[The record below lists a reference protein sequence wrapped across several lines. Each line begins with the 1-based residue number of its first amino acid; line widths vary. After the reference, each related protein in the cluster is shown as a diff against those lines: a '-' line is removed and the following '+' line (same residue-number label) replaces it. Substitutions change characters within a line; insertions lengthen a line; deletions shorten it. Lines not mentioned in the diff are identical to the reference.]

1 MLISYHEAIE
11 SRKLQTIRIRP
22 ISTSTIGYD
31 RSSTSQ
37 PNTNYLDKN
46 SISEPPKY
54 SSQATHK
61 AWVKMVVHKDLIQDG
76 LAVGDYQMILNFAH
90 CEDKTL
96 GLKSITSYTKLKNG
110 LWNNNSITVP
120 SVEMDYV
127 VPSSIGEG
135 ILNTICS

>member
-1 MLISYHEAIE
+1 
-11 SRKLQTIRIRP
+11 
-22 ISTSTIGYD
+22 
-31 RSSTSQ
+31 
-37 PNTNYLDKN
+37 
-46 SISEPPKY
+46 
-54 SSQATHK
+54 
-61 AWVKMVVHKDLIQDG
+61 
-76 LAVGDYQMILNFAH
+76 MILNFAH

-96 GLKSITSYTKLKNG
+96 GFKSITSYTKLKNG

>member
-1 MLISYHEAIE
+1 MVL
-11 SRKLQTIRIRP
+11 KQLLTGGV
-22 ISTSTIGYD
+22 IGLVSCGIFAAPEWIYVD
-31 RSSTSQ
+31 SSKGAAF
-37 PNTNYLDKN
+37 YLDKN

-96 GLKSITSYTKLKNG
+96 GFKSITSYTKLKNG
-110 LWNNNSITVP
+110 LWNNNSITIP
-120 SVEMDYV
+120 SVEMNYV